1 MAPRVKGGSFLQQY
15 LSSGVEFPPCF
26 LPFLTLFSLSSL
38 LSWPSDIV
46 ATPRCSSYDEE
57 EERRKKKK
65 SMVMELVPTLSS
77 QRHYG
82 ANSLEHKREGE
93 RERMSHQT
101 DRPL

>member
-57 EERRKKKK
+57 EERRRKKKK
-65 SMVMELVPTLSS
+65 SMVTELVPTLSS

-82 ANSLEHKREGE
+82 ANSLEHEGE
-93 RERMSHQT
+93 RG
-101 DRPL
+101 